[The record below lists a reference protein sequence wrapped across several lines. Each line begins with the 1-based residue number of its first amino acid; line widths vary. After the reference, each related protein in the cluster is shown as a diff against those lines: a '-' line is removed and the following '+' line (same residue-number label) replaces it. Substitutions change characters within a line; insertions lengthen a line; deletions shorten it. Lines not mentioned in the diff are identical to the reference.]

1 MSTKNLTY
9 KKSGVNISAADNF
22 IKFISR
28 LNTKK
33 RGRKK
38 LSNIGGFGSITDIPK
53 KFKNPKIVACTAVL
67 AQKLKLLIL

>member
-33 RGRKK
+33 EAEKSCQI
-38 LSNIGGFGSITDIPK
+38 L
-53 KFKNPKIVACTAVL
+53 VVL
-67 AQKLKLLIL
+67 VQ